1 MIFCRHSR
9 LRDAVAEHIPEEL
22 RNREKMG
29 FEMPF
34 TDWMTGDCAIRSR
47 RCLRARGGAEPVL
60 APVSGDVAKVP
71 ARWAAAERALAAFGH
86 ALELDGPP
94 RSRAGLA

>member
-1 MIFCRHSR
+1 MIFCGHSR

-34 TDWMTGDCAIRSR
+34 TDWMTGG
-47 RCLRARGGAEPVL
+47 LRDSLEALLAGSGRGA
-60 APVSGDVAKVP
+60 
-71 ARWAAAERALAAFGH
+71 
-86 ALELDGPP
+86 
-94 RSRAGLA
+94 RSRAGIWRRCKGPCALGSRRESFGAFGMLLGWMDRQGVELD